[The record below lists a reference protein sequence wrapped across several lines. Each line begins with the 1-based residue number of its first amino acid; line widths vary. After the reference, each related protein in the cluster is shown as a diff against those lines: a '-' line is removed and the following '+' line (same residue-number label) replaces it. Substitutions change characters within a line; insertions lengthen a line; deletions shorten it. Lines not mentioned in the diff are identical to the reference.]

1 MLMWC
6 LGPASRGVWLGY
18 CKQGREWEE
27 VRPVGWYGLDHEGF
41 HEMGASGVF
50 WAEKCYYLTLFTSS
64 GCCAE
69 NGLKKGQAGT
79 SEISKEVFEKLRCE
93 MMLMEQFGGK
103 EWQEVIR
110 FWIYSGG
117 RACGIIWWS
126 GCEENKRIKYYLQV
140 FGLSQIRRIK
150 LPFTDVSGTWLGE
163 GNKELGL
170 GKSDTH
176 ETSKWR
182 CQVRSQK

>member
-1 MLMWC
+1 MALFF
-6 LGPASRGVWLGY
+6 LV
-18 CKQGREWEE
+18 K
-27 VRPVGWYGLDHEGF
+27 DTI
-41 HEMGASGVF
+41 
-50 WAEKCYYLTLFTSS
+50 LTKT
-64 GCCAE
+64 
-69 NGLKKGQAGT
+69 
-79 SEISKEVFEKLRCE
+79 LR
-93 MMLMEQFGGK
+93 
-103 EWQEVIR
+103 
-110 FWIYSGG
+110 
-117 RACGIIWWS
+117 
-126 GCEENKRIKYYLQV
+126 EENKRIKYYLQV